1 MERKKISGKLKL
13 SEIAAKLGGRLEG
26 EDAEINGIRPV
37 DSAESGCISF
47 LFDKKLA
54 EAALRGS
61 ASAFVIP
68 EGHTFPADR
77 PVIYVKEARAALAL
91 AIEIFYPPAVKPAGI
106 SERANIS
113 PSAKIASS
121 ARIEAGATISDDAV
135 IGEGTVVYPNS
146 FIGTGTVVGDNCVI
160 YPNVTVYHG
169 CCLGNGV
176 ILHSGCVIGAD
187 GFGYYQ
193 DKGVSVK
200 IPQVGGVV
208 LGDNVEIGSNSCVD
222 RGALGDTVI
231 GEGTKIDNQ
240 VQIGHN
246 TKIGKHCIFVGQT
259 GIAGSCEMGDYVIFG
274 ARSGTKDH
282 VKIASKT
289 IIAAQGGVD
298 RDIEEGGIYGGYPIQ
313 PKMKWMK
320 NNAALL
326 EISDIRKK
334 VNEISRRLDN
344 DGSETDS

>member
-26 EDAEINGIRPV
+26 KDAEVTGIRPV
-37 DSAESGCISF
+37 DSAESGCVSF

-54 EAALRGS
+54 EAALKGA
-61 ASAFVIP
+61 ASAFIIP
-68 EGHTFPADR
+68 EGNSFAADR
-77 PVIYVKEARAALAL
+77 PVIYVKEARAALAI
-91 AIEIFYPPAVKPAGI
+91 AIDLFYPVVERAAGI
-106 SERANIS
+106 SEKANIA
-113 PSAKIASS
+113 PSAKIALS
-121 ARIEAGATISDDAV
+121 ASIDAGATVSEDAV
-135 IGEGTVVYPNS
+135 IGAGTVIYPNS
-146 FIGTGTVVGDNCVI
+146 FIGSGTVIGDNCVI

-169 CCLGNGV
+169 CRIGNGV
-176 ILHSGCVIGAD
+176 VLHSGSVIGAD

-208 LGDNVEIGSNSCVD
+208 LGNNVEVGSNSCVD

-246 TKIGKHCIFVGQT
+246 TRIGKHCIFVGQT
-259 GIAGSCEMGDYVIFG
+259 GIAGSCEIGDYVVFG

-282 VKIASKT
+282 VRIASKT

-298 RDIEEGGIYGGYPIQ
+298 RDIDESGIYGGFPIQ
-313 PKMKWMK
+313 SKMKWMK

-334 VNEISRRLDN
+334 VNEISRRLN